1 MNILSRF
8 VAILIAACRSMAR
21 AAKRIAKPVLDR
33 AGRIIDWTFE
43 RTHDVIDVAE
53 HAAAVPGAA
62 VGAVLGGIAG
72 NRGPD
77 AADIAEAAM
86 ASAPRA
92 AATVAPAP
100 VVQPKPRSLGE
111 LVRMHALS
119 DGGIEA
125 ADLPPLP
132 KHLATWLGDMSFD
145 DRQGFHRWSPAA
157 IERHVRA
164 RSEADLI
171 PGIPAAFTP
180 AQAEAYMERQ
190 RREIAEAFAI
200 LEREGEMEAFL
211 AKAQRDHGGVKLDEP
226 EPAGPR
232 R

>member
-1 MNILSRF
+1 MTVLARF
-8 VAILIAACRSMAR
+8 VQALIAACRSMAK
-21 AAKRIAKPVLDR
+21 AAKRIAKPVLDKT
-33 AGRIIDWTFE
+33 GKVVDWVFD

-92 AATVAPAP
+92 AAPVAPAP
-100 VVQPKPRSLGE
+100 VAQPKPRSLGE

-119 DGGIEA
+119 DGGIDY

-132 KHLATWLGDMSFD
+132 AHVAAWLADMSWD
-145 DRQGFHRWSPAA
+145 DRQGFARWSPAA

-164 RSEADLI
+164 RSQDDLI
-171 PGIPAAFTP
+171 LGVPACFTP
-180 AQAEAYMERQ
+180 AQAETYHARKRQ
-190 RREIAEAFAI
+190 EIAEAFAI
-200 LEREGEMEAFL
+200 LEREGELEAFY
-211 AKAQRDHGGVKLDEP
+211 AKCQRNEGGVELDEP
-226 EPAGPR
+226 EPAGLR